1 MVDQVCRR
9 STFDI
14 IIILYAQDYFSYIIY
29 ESMYN
34 FLVQFGSSACSTEVD
49 RDEFALSFFIFVA
62 TTTRLYCI
70 GIAIIK
76 QRVLETLL
84 VVDHFPIEL
93 TSVIFKRGRVSG
105 AHEPSYLISLALDT
119 SQFQYLLFSIP
130 FVLHSP

>member
-70 GIAIIK
+70 GIA
-76 QRVLETLL
+76 
-84 VVDHFPIEL
+84 L
-93 TSVIFKRGRVSG
+93 TQSVILCGFLHHHHKTKSSRNVTCGGSL
-105 AHEPSYLISLALDT
+105 SYRT
-119 SQFQYLLFSIP
+119 YQCHF
-130 FVLHSP
+130 